1 MGNQKYW
8 AAVIWFCM
16 KLVMFALARIPG
28 RGWCPRCCGI
38 YWHQTCWCWCI
49 RLLFAG
55 LWCFVQGICSEMLK
69 PWDFLSLSE
78 QSVQRIQL
86 CVLGRICWVIGFNG
100 ELVEWGWGEKRK
112 QECFSELATPGEAAL
127 LILWLI
133 TIFEIPSSL
142 CDWEKELIAMTVY
155 SFLASEALSGF
166 WPRWTDAGHWW
177 DSSFQKLK

>member
-1 MGNQKYW
+1 
-8 AAVIWFCM
+8 
-16 KLVMFALARIPG
+16 MFAFARIPS
-28 RGWCPRCCGI
+28 RGCRQRWCQRCCGI
-38 YWHQTCWCWCI
+38 YWHQMCWCWCI

-55 LWCFVQGICSEMLK
+55 LWCFVQGICLEMLK

-78 QSVQRIQL
+78 QLVQRIQL

-112 QECFSELATPGEAAL
+112 QECFSDLATAAEAAL

-155 SFLASEALSGF
+155 SVLATESGAQKPCQVSDLCPASQMDRCWTLMRQQLSK
-166 WPRWTDAGHWW
+166 TKIICN
-177 DSSFQKLK
+177 S